1 MKIAILNRKMSKGR
15 SGAPCGDALPT
26 SVLGTL
32 TFSVAEE
39 VCDG

>member
-1 MKIAILNRKMSKGR
+1 METAILNREMPEGR
-15 SGAPCGDALPT
+15 VCAPCGDALPT

-39 VCDG
+39 VYDG